1 MTKKFLHVGCGR
13 LTKANSTPEFQKK
26 EWIETRLDIDENVTP
41 DIISSI
47 TDMSV
52 VESDSFDAVYSSH
65 NIEHLFSHEV
75 PLALKEMHRV
85 LCDDGFLVITCPDLQ
100 SVCEHVVNDKLTE
113 PLYQSGMGPISPIDI
128 IYGHRSSISSGNHYM
143 AHKVGFTAKVLYS
156 TLTGVGFKCA
166 AVARQPKAFNLWAVA
181 YKNIDYSIDDLGIEL
196 GKHTNLN
203 VLADNR

>member
-1 MTKKFLHVGCGR
+1 
-13 LTKANSTPEFQKK
+13 
-26 EWIETRLDIDENVTP
+26 
-41 DIISSI
+41 
-47 TDMSV
+47 MSV
-52 VESDSFDAVYSSH
+52 VDSNSFDAVYSSH

>member
-1 MTKKFLHVGCGR
+1 MIVYR
-13 LTKANSTPEFQKK
+13 LGTYVPISG
-26 EWIETRLDIDENVTP
+26 ID
-41 DIISSI
+41 
-47 TDMSV
+47 
-52 VESDSFDAVYSSH
+52 
-65 NIEHLFSHEV
+65 

>member
-13 LTKANSTPEFQKK
+13 LTKANSTPEFQKN

-52 VESDSFDAVYSSH
+52 VDSNSFDAVYSSH

>member
-26 EWIETRLDIDENVTP
+26 EWIETRLDIDESVTP

-52 VESDSFDAVYSSH
+52 VDSDSFDAVYSSH

-113 PLYQSGMGPISPIDI
+113 PLYQSGMGLISPIDI

>member
-52 VESDSFDAVYSSH
+52 VDSDSFDAVYSSH

>member
-1 MTKKFLHVGCGR
+1 MIKKFLHVGCGR

-26 EWIETRLDIDENVTP
+26 EWIETRLDIDESVTP

-52 VESDSFDAVYSSH
+52 VDSDSFDAVYSSH

>member
-1 MTKKFLHVGCGR
+1 MIKKYLHVGCGR

-26 EWIETRLDIDENVTP
+26 EWIETRLDIDESVTP

>member
-26 EWIETRLDIDENVTP
+26 EWIETRLDIDESVTP

-52 VESDSFDAVYSSH
+52 VDSDSFDAVYSSH

-100 SVCEHVVNDKLTE
+100 SVCEHVVNDKLTLVLISSFTFFE
-113 PLYQSGMGPISPIDI
+113 KSLMLAISGSTLFTVKLLLLVAVPPFLSPIVI
-128 IYGHRSSISSGNHYM
+128 
-143 AHKVGFTAKVLYS
+143 FTV
-156 TLTGVGFKCA
+156 
-166 AVARQPKAFNLWAVA
+166 
-181 YKNIDYSIDDLGIEL
+181 
-196 GKHTNLN
+196 
-203 VLADNR
+203 

>member
-1 MTKKFLHVGCGR
+1 MIKKFLHVGCGR

-52 VESDSFDAVYSSH
+52 VDSNSFDAVYSSH

>member
-26 EWIETRLDIDENVTP
+26 EWIETRLDIDESVTP

-52 VESDSFDAVYSSH
+52 VDSDSFDAVYSSH

-143 AHKVGFTAKVLYS
+143 AHKGGFTAKVLYS